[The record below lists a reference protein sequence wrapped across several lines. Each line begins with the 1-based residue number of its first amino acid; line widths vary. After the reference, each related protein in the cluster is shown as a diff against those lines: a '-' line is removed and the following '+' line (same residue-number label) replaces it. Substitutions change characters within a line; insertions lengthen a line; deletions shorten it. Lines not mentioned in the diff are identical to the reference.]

1 MVMMVDLDED
11 EDEDEK
17 KCLLPLQ
24 LGYDGRVGLACF

>member
-1 MVMMVDLDED
+1 MVMMVDLD